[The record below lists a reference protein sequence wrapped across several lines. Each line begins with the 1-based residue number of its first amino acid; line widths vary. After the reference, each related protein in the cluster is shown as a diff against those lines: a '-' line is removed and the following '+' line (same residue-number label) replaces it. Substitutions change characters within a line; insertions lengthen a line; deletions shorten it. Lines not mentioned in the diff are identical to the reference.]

1 MDFHT
6 IKTAIISLQNYLL
19 SNKYSYADTF
29 IPYVTMEN
37 KSYFYKNND
46 GLDSLFGNVDITV
59 RDSTCNSF
67 KEFMTNAF
75 GIDTIEIKNIIK
87 VLDVWCQGTCRDEN
101 FEKFTVNLKYR
112 GEKIKSL
119 NIKFGQYL
127 SYCFSETHSYSYF
140 VDASVVQVRQ
150 SWYHIDILNNYTFE
164 NACLMFTNMKLSLM
178 NKVELKDFK
187 ELKKFFSNDYKIDI
201 LNNFSD
207 NNINYLDFKEHVK
220 ILESLIP
227 QLDVS
232 YENGYLL
239 FRIPYGQVDL
249 CCEYFKHI
257 INPDDFILFEKLC
270 IYLSGYYKSIYSD
283 GYIQIEISEPSFNL
297 IATPVYSIS
306 FNGASFIYILFSKV
320 NKKYSPFSYTS
331 RYNFSHVENIGF
343 GNNSQPVLP
352 KAIESIS
359 NVFLPKVAKA
369 LEKDIGTLSYDDLK
383 VYEMLNC

>member
-29 IPYVTMEN
+29 IPYVTMDN

-59 RDSTCNSF
+59 RDSTCKAF
-67 KEFMTNAF
+67 KDFMFNAF
-75 GIDTIEIKNIIK
+75 EMDAIEIKKIIK
-87 VLDVWCQGTCRDEN
+87 VIDVWSKGSGFNEN

-112 GEKIKSL
+112 GGKIKSL

-127 SYCFSETHSYSYF
+127 SYCFSELYSYSYF
-140 VDASVVQVRQ
+140 MDTSVVQVRQ
-150 SWYHIDILNNYTFE
+150 SWYHTDRLNSVTFE
-164 NACLMFTNMKLSLM
+164 KACLMFTNMKLCTM
-178 NKVELKDFK
+178 NKKELQNFK
-187 ELKKFFSNDYKIDI
+187 ELKKFFSHDYKTNI

-207 NNINYLDFKEHVK
+207 KNVNYLDFKDHVK
-220 ILESLIP
+220 ILENLNP
-227 QLDVS
+227 KLDVS
-232 YENGYLL
+232 YENGYLI
-239 FRIPYGQVDL
+239 FRIPYGQNEL

-283 GYIQIEISEPSFNL
+283 GYIQVELSEPSFNL
-297 IATPVYSIS
+297 MSTPVYSIS
-306 FNGASFIYILFSKV
+306 FNGASFIYILFSKT
-320 NKKYSPFSYTS
+320 NIDYAPFSFTA
-331 RYNFSHVENIGF
+331 RYNFSHIEDIGF
-343 GNNSQPVLP
+343 SNNSHPVLP
-352 KAIESIS
+352 KAVESIS

-369 LEKDIGTLSYDDLK
+369 LDKNIDTLSYDDLK